1 MKIARYIDHAILKP
15 GMTHQEIVSAVQ
27 SGIDLGVYSVCMHP
41 RDVALAAQMCQGTD
55 TLVSAVVDFP
65 HGAGGCAVKRAIA
78 EYALDQG
85 ARELDMVMNYS
96 AARSGDWDTVKREI
110 QAVVS
115 LAHPRGALVKV
126 IFETSEHTEESIRK
140 GVEICIQA
148 GADFVKTST
157 GFSSKGATVEAVSAM
172 LDQAQGRIQVKAS
185 GGIRDYAGAKLYV
198 DMGVKR
204 LGIGFSGSAV
214 VCTGEG
220 ENSENY

>member
-1 MKIARYIDHAILKP
+1 M
-15 GMTHQEIVSAVQ
+15 
-27 SGIDLGVYSVCMHP
+27 
-41 RDVALAAQMCQGTD
+41 
-55 TLVSAVVDFP
+55 
-65 HGAGGCAVKRAIA
+65 
-78 EYALDQG
+78 
-85 ARELDMVMNYS
+85 
-96 AARSGDWDTVKREI
+96 
-110 QAVVS
+110 VS

-140 GVEICIQA
+140 GVEICIEA

>member
-96 AARSGDWDTVKREI
+96 AARSGDLDTVKREI

-140 GVEICIQA
+140 GVEICI
-148 GADFVKTST
+148 
-157 GFSSKGATVEAVSAM
+157 E
-172 LDQAQGRIQVKAS
+172 
-185 GGIRDYAGAKLYV
+185 
-198 DMGVKR
+198 
-204 LGIGFSGSAV
+204 
-214 VCTGEG
+214 
-220 ENSENY
+220 